1 MSSTYQTYLDY
12 LASLADS
19 HTMAVEAERNIYPL
33 FSDLKN
39 LIGHYQGT
47 ISKFSNVQSE
57 LVLFIDK
64 LNFDDK
70 DFDFYQEL
78 FKDLRKVDGYLQELK
93 TKQIPPSIATEVQNF
108 IDNAYSSFSLHKLD
122 KAEEQ
127 VLAAI
132 NRTYEA
138 SRAKKPSGCL
148 GVFLLL
154 IISIAILSFTIIKL

>member
-1 MSSTYQTYLDY
+1 MSSNYQAYLNY
-12 LASLADS
+12 LSSFADS
-19 HTMAVEAERNIYPL
+19 HTMAVEAERNVYPL

-39 LIGHYQGT
+39 LIGHYQST
-47 ISKFSNVQSE
+47 ISKFCNVQSE
-57 LVLFIDK
+57 LVAFIDK
-64 LNFDDK
+64 LNFDNK

-93 TKQIPPSIATEVQNF
+93 VKQIPPSIATEVQSF
-108 IDNAYSSFSLHKLD
+108 IDNAYTSFSLYKLD

-138 SRAKKPSGCL
+138 TRVKNPSGCL
-148 GVFLLL
+148 GIFLLL